1 MKENFDELL
10 FKPDHPGRS
19 RTDTFYFDQNNLL
32 RTHTSAH
39 QNKVRRSTS
48 FYIQVLRDLTRL
60 WSIRSEIYLYSSLLS
75 PSLLILSPFRC
86 ETVSPWWKPLLPGDW
101 WLLQTWWNRCF
112 TLSRL
117 PSSKIYRHLV
127 VSSNIFSTFDEEL
140 SIFILPLMCL
150 LPFPSLFMWHLAS
163 LYTILVI
170 ITFHHHHYSQMEG
183 VRIYPCKPDWML
195 LL

>member
-1 MKENFDELL
+1 MEVFSSLINYQHYVRCSYFFVCGFYLLYLHFLFQPHITVKENFDELL

-86 ETVSPWWKPLLPGDW
+86 ETVSP
-101 WLLQTWWNRCF
+101 
-112 TLSRL
+112 
-117 PSSKIYRHLV
+117 
-127 VSSNIFSTFDEEL
+127 
-140 SIFILPLMCL
+140 
-150 LPFPSLFMWHLAS
+150 
-163 LYTILVI
+163 
-170 ITFHHHHYSQMEG
+170 
-183 VRIYPCKPDWML
+183 
-195 LL
+195 